1 MFLTHSFHAMTEEPK
16 RPVTPFFMWMN
27 NNRPMLTKEVGT
39 SPGAVAKLASKK
51 WKAMS
56 DVDQKPFVDK
66 AAKAKIAYEK
76 ALEAFI
82 AAGGQVSKRKGK
94 ENQGGQ
100 NKKAKIEGCPKRP
113 IGGGYGQFLA
123 EVREELTEKLP
134 PGPDRFIK
142 VTKAAGEK
150 WKALPADKKEPY
162 NKLFQKKQKA
172 YQVEYDKFMKE
183 HGDKV
188 GKNGED
194 NKDSEDESEEDE
206 E

>member
-1 MFLTHSFHAMTEEPK
+1 MTEQPK
-16 RPVTPFFMWMN
+16 RPVTGFFMWMN
-27 NNRPMLTKEVGT
+27 NNRAMLTKEVGT
-39 SPGAVAKLASKK
+39 SPGAVAKLASQK

-66 AAKAKIAYEK
+66 SAKAKIAYEK
-76 ALEAFI
+76 ALEAFK
-82 AAGGQVSKRKGK
+82 AAGGQVSKRKGNK
-94 ENQGGQ
+94 ENQGRP
-100 NKKAKIEGCPKRP
+100 NKKRKLEGCPKRP

-123 EVREELTEKLP
+123 EVREELTEKFP
-134 PGPDRFIK
+134 PGPGRFTK

-162 NKLFQKKQKA
+162 TKLFLKKQKA
-172 YQVEYDKFMKE
+172 YQVEFDKFMKE

-194 NKDSEDESEEDE
+194 NEDGEDESEDDEEDE